1 MKFETRPF
9 GVTKDG
15 RQVTLFAMENDCGMR
30 AEILDY
36 GCTIR
41 SLLAPDR
48 DGRMVDAV
56 LGYDTLKEY
65 EEHTGYL
72 GAVVGRVG
80 NRIGGG
86 RFSLGGREY
95 TLAVNDRGNHLHG
108 GLIGFDKKV
117 WQGRRNGD
125 ELVFTLH
132 SPDGEEGY
140 PGNLFVCVRYRL
152 GEDNA
157 LRITY
162 DAVSDRDTPVNLT
175 NHAYFN
181 LAGGGT
187 VLGHELQVFADK
199 FLEAD
204 ENCLPTGRRMPVGD
218 TPFDFRDPKEIDRDI
233 GENCEQLARGN
244 GYDHNFCLSDKGE
257 WKRAAVLFCRETGIR
272 MTCMTTQPG
281 VQVYSA
287 NGLSERMGKGGRKM
301 GLRQGL
307 CLETQVWP
315 DAIHHPDF
323 PSALL
328 AAGEQLHTQTAY
340 QFSVA

>member
-1 MKFETRPF
+1 MKFEMRPF
-9 GVTKDG
+9 GTTKDG
-15 RQVTLFAMENDCGMR
+15 RLVTAFIMENDSGMR

-41 SLLAPDR
+41 SLMVPDSA
-48 DGRMVDAV
+48 GRLVDVV
-56 LGYDTLKEY
+56 LGYNTLAEY
-65 EEHTGYL
+65 EENGGYL

-86 RFSLGGREY
+86 CFTLGGKEY

-108 GLIGFDKKV
+108 GLCGFDKKV
-117 WQGRRNGD
+117 WQGKRNGD
-125 ELVFTLH
+125 ELVMSLC

-140 PGNLFVCVRYRL
+140 PGTLCATVRYRL
-152 GEDNA
+152 DENNT

-162 DAVSDRDTPVNLT
+162 DAVSDRDTLVNLT

-187 VLGHELQVFADK
+187 ILGHELQVFADR

-204 ENCLPTGRRMPVGD
+204 ENCLPTGRLMPVGD
-218 TPFDFRDPKEIDRDI
+218 TPFDFREGKEIGQDI
-233 GENCEQLARGN
+233 SVACEQLRRGN
-244 GYDHNFCLSDKGE
+244 GYDHNFCLSDKGD
-257 WKRAAVLFCRETGIR
+257 WKRAAVLFCRETAIR

-287 NGLSERMGKGGRKM
+287 NGLSDRDGKNGRMGV
-301 GLRQGL
+301 RQGL

-315 DAIHHPDF
+315 DAIHHADF
-323 PSALL
+323 PSSVLP
-328 AAGEQLHTQTAY
+328 AGEELHTQTAY
-340 QFSVA
+340 QFSIA